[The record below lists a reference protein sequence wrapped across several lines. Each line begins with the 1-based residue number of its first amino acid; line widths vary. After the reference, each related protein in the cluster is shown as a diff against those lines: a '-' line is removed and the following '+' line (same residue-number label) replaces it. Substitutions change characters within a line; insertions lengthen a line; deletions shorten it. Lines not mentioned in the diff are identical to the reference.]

1 LAPDEPSEL
10 GQTINEITERATL
23 IVREEIELARAEVE
37 EKVRSLV
44 KGAVV
49 AAAAGFFALMG
60 LVLMLNGFSWFF
72 YVNVF
77 SADGG
82 NIFWGF
88 LIVAGTLFLLGA
100 LAGWLASRA
109 FKAGSPP
116 TPQMAIDEAKLIRE
130 TVEASAG
137 IGEGAPAQPPAVMG
151 QAVPA
156 RPAPPAGG
164 PATGGPAPGSTAPG
178 PGAPGSPASGSA
190 PGPEERP

>member
-1 LAPDEPSEL
+1 MPPDEPSDL
-10 GQTINEITERATL
+10 GRTVNEITERATL

-37 EKVRSLV
+37 QKVRSLV

-60 LVLMLNGFSWFF
+60 LVLLLNSISWFF

-88 LIVAGTLFLLGA
+88 LIVAVALFLLGA

-137 IGEGAPAQPPAVMG
+137 RGDGPSAQPPAVAG
-151 QAVPA
+151 DAVPA
-156 RPAPPAGG
+156 RPAPPTA
-164 PATGGPAPGSTAPG
+164 APPTA
-178 PGAPGSPASGSA
+178 AR
-190 PGPEERP
+190 PEDRT

>member
-23 IVREEIELARAEVE
+23 IVREEIELARTEVE
-37 EKVRSLV
+37 EKIRSLV

-60 LVLMLNGFSWFF
+60 LVLLLHGISWFF

-88 LIVAGTLFLLGA
+88 LIVAGALFLFGA

-137 IGEGAPAQPPAVMG
+137 LGDGPPAQPPAVAG
-151 QAVPA
+151 QAVPV
-156 RPAPPAGG
+156 RPPPGSTPASGAGPTTGAAPPAS
-164 PATGGPAPGSTAPG
+164 AS
-178 PGAPGSPASGSA
+178 SPEDRG
-190 PGPEERP
+190 

>member
-1 LAPDEPSEL
+1 MAPDESSEL

-23 IVREEIELARAEVE
+23 IVREEIELARTEVE

-60 LVLMLNGFSWFF
+60 LVLLLNGISWFF

-88 LIVAGTLFLLGA
+88 LIVAGALFLFGA
-100 LAGWLASRA
+100 LAGWLASKA

-137 IGEGAPAQPPAVMG
+137 RGDGPPAQPPAVAG
-151 QAVPA
+151 QSVPV
-156 RPAPPAGG
+156 RPPPSAGATPASGAAPPAS
-164 PATGGPAPGSTAPG
+164 ATPTTGAAPP
-178 PGAPGSPASGSA
+178 PGATRSEDRA
-190 PGPEERP
+190 